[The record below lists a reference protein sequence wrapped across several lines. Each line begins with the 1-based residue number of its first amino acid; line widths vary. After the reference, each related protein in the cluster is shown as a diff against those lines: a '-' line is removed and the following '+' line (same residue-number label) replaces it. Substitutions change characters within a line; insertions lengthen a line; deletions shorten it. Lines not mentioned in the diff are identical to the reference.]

1 MDNSLPGSFVH
12 RISQVRIL
20 QWVANSF
27 SRGLSQP
34 RDRTCMP
41 RSSVLT
47 EVFTTEP
54 PGQPQDDSSSFQ
66 TLWGVMV
73 NVHCMGIYIQVG
85 YRVLP
90 CLLELPIS

>member
-34 RDRTCMP
+34 RDRTCTP

-47 EVFTTEP
+47 EVFTAEP
-54 PGQPQDDSSSFQ
+54 PGKPQDDSSSFQ